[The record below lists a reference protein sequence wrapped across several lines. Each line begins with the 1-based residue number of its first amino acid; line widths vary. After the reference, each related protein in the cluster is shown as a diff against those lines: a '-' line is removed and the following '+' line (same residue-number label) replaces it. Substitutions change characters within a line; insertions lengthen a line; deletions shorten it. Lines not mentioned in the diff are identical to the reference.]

1 MEELEWIMPFAPG
14 EDVFLLGVVPGIE
27 WVIAAAFVMYAAH
40 SLYGGL
46 VPQSQVFGP
55 IFRGRSGVGRVV
67 ALTFDDGPH
76 PTATRRIMDLL
87 EAHGARG
94 TFFVIGRHAE
104 ACPEI
109 VREIVRRGH
118 EVGNHTQ
125 SHSWLMALA
134 LFWKTR
140 DEIETCQ
147 ETILKISGHRPR
159 FYRQPVGFK
168 NPFLFRQLKRSGLTA
183 IGWQVRGFDALASDS
198 GPVARRILLKVRPGG
213 IIALHDGCDMD
224 MDRDR
229 TATIETLSTVL
240 DRLAREGFRFTT
252 VSRLLGESPYQSGMP
267 SGAARPHPGRRPIA
281 LRPGPPDQPAIWRAA
296 GTASRKVL
304 KDYCSRLESS
314 GSERA
319 M

>member
-55 IFRGRSGVGRVV
+55 IFRGRSGAGRVV

-147 ETILKISGHRPR
+147 ETIHENFRPSAPVLQAARRVQESVSISTTETVRPHGHRLAGSRVRRACQR
-159 FYRQPVGFK
+159 FRPGCPADSPQSTAWRDHRPSRRLRHGHGPGPDRDDRDTVDGPGPVG
-168 NPFLFRQLKRSGLTA
+168 T
-183 IGWQVRGFDALASDS
+183 
-198 GPVARRILLKVRPGG
+198 GG
-213 IIALHDGCDMD
+213 IPVYDGLPSPGRISLSVRNAERRGAASSGKTSVRASTGPSGSACD
-224 MDRDR
+224 
-229 TATIETLSTVL
+229 
-240 DRLAREGFRFTT
+240 LARGWHGVKKSPE
-252 VSRLLGESPYQSGMP
+252 RLLLS
-267 SGAARPHPGRRPIA
+267 A
-281 LRPGPPDQPAIWRAA
+281 
-296 GTASRKVL
+296 
-304 KDYCSRLESS
+304 
-314 GSERA
+314 
-319 M
+319 